1 MSGFV
6 RCCVLAIV
14 ALVVPSASSVG
25 AAASGTDYSSESH
38 RLSQSLQ
45 QTVATAGFGA
55 LVDYDHV
62 VGGLAQRTAHL
73 PNVDTAVI
81 ELNARGRVVGAA
93 NVLLDRDSPDGY
105 GVRVPRSSLSPQN
118 VQFAR
123 WRLER
128 WDDQAL
134 WDAGPAPEDVLVDPT
149 TVAKQYMVAY
159 PASVL
164 KEMVAF
170 TVLRMVD
177 DGTLTMQTPVV
188 YHKVKGDSCA
198 YGPSNPSGTKPAP
211 KADGATDTVRG
222 WLDQMITVSDNFAT
236 CVLLQSIYDEGRLAE
251 ANGYFDE
258 IGLDTF
264 RMWPS
269 VPQVGSGWSSGTM
282 TMGALDTAKLS
293 LISSGATGTLWT
305 TPEGR
310 RVTSSEL
317 SAKSRAYWRAV
328 HLDQSFN
335 EVLNP
340 VNLCG
345 SPDAVPGI
353 PSTVSPR
360 WIDPQT
366 GHVVTYD
373 GDLAIDFG
381 YDVRPCL
388 ESAEVRFAHKT
399 GLTYNAGGD
408 AGIVRA
414 LPGEDGRWYVVATLT
429 NVGNRFGDPAL
440 ATSQPNACE
449 GAPYVCYPKAFG
461 RVGAGIDRAVIDRP
475 ATVR

>member
-1 MSGFV
+1 MSRFV
-6 RCCVLAIV
+6 RWGAVAMV
-14 ALVVPSASSVG
+14 ALVAPVMSSVG
-25 AAASGTDYSSESH
+25 AAASGSSYSTESD
-38 RLSQSLQ
+38 RLSQRVQ
-45 QTVATAGFGA
+45 QTLAGAGFGD

-62 VGGLAQRTAHL
+62 VDGVAQQTAYL

-81 ELNARGRVVGAA
+81 ELNAKGRVVGAA
-93 NVLLDRDSPDGY
+93 NVLLDRDSPEGY
-105 GVRVPRSSLSPQN
+105 RVDVPRSSLSAQD

-128 WDDQAL
+128 WDDQSL
-134 WDAGPAPEDVLVDPT
+134 WDAGPAPEDVLVDPS
-149 TVAKQYMVAY
+149 TVDKEYMVAY

-164 KEMVAF
+164 KDMVAF
-170 TVLRMVD
+170 SVLRMVD

-198 YGPSNPSGTKPAP
+198 YGPSNPSGAKPAP
-211 KADGATDTVRG
+211 KANGATDTVRG

-236 CVLLQSIYDEGRLAE
+236 CVLLQSIYDQGRLAE
-251 ANGYFDE
+251 ANDYFAE
-258 IGLDTF
+258 IGLETF

-282 TMGALDTAKLS
+282 TMGALDTAKLA
-293 LISSGATGTLWT
+293 LVSSGATGTLWT

-310 RVTSSEL
+310 RVTASEL
-317 SAKSRAYWRAV
+317 SAKSRAYWRSV

-345 SPDAVPGI
+345 SPDAVSGI
-353 PSTVSPR
+353 PSTVSER
-360 WIDPQT
+360 WIDPET

-388 ESAEVRFAHKT
+388 ASAEVRFAHKT

-414 LPGEDGRWYVVATLT
+414 LPGQDGRWYVVATLT
-429 NVGNRFGDPAL
+429 NVGNRFGDPSL
-440 ATSQPNACE
+440 AASTPNACE
-449 GAPYVCYPKAFG
+449 GSPYVCYPKAFG
-461 RVGAGIDRAVIDRP
+461 RVGAGIDQAVKERP
-475 ATVR
+475 AAVR